1 MSYKIFFSL
10 VFFILAVALLGIYWL
25 GPFTEVSFGFKER
38 NYNFSLNSSN
48 GEVSQFY
55 PKMRFPTSSISY
67 RIEDCPLNKK
77 EDMER
82 SFEFISE
89 KTILGFYSVQN
100 NEEIYVTCDSQSKI
114 EGRLFIAGEGGPT
127 NITQTSNFNVIK
139 QGAITLIKE
148 SKCPIPNVGIHEL
161 LHVLGFDHSPNPNNI
176 MYELSRCNQEIS
188 QDMIDTINNLYSTP
202 SYADLSIE
210 NVSAV
215 MHGKYLNTN
224 LTIVNN
230 GLKNS
235 EISTIRIYAD
245 DEMVKEFE
253 IEELE
258 IGYGSKIS
266 LQNILVFQISI
277 DELRFVISYD
287 QQEIN
292 KEDNEIVLDIKK

>member
-1 MSYKIFFSL
+1 MVLSF
-10 VFFILAVALLGIYWL
+10 VFFLVVIVLLGFYWIA
-25 GPFTEVSFGFKER
+25 PFDEVNFGFKER
-38 NYNFSLNSSN
+38 NYNFTLNSSETE
-48 GEVSQFY
+48 GMQFY
-55 PKMRFPTSSISY
+55 SSMRFPISSISY
-67 RIEDCPLNKK
+67 RIEDCTIGK
-77 EDMER
+77 EDDMER
-82 SFEFISE
+82 AFEIISE
-89 KTILGFYSVQN
+89 ETTLSFYEVPN
-100 NEEIYVTCDSQSKI
+100 NEEIFVTCDSKAKV
-114 EGRLFIAGEGGPT
+114 EGGLFIAGEGGPT
-127 NITQTSNFNVIK
+127 IITKTSNFNVIK
-139 QGAITLIKE
+139 EGKITLIRE
-148 SKCPIPNVGIHEL
+148 SECANPNVGIHEL

-277 DELRFVISYD
+277 DELRFVISYN